1 MLFSRSLCAAVCVC
15 ASALLAACGG
25 GSGGSDSPGPDT
37 GAGTGAGSGG
47 SAPNPTPAPATASF
61 KAFGQLDPASAMD
74 APTPVSNVPVNASGM
89 VDGAFFIGT
98 LAVTLTPASDGGYT
112 VSNSVYHTVLTRAGL
127 IELCNASGP
136 NDGTQG
142 LKSRYVLL
150 PGTAAAVAVTALQGR
165 SFKLYEDCAQT
176 PRSTAF
182 FQADGTVLEREAG
195 GASETVSA
203 AEVAATFGTSG
214 FTSAEGTYIA
224 RAFRLAN
231 GKYAFVS
238 HGLPGGARNAR
249 GYVEF
254 FVEE

>member
-1 MLFSRSLCAAVCVC
+1 MQFPRSLCAAVFV
-15 ASALLAACGG
+15 SALLAACGG
-25 GSGGSDSPGPDT
+25 GSGGSDSPGPD
-37 GAGTGAGSGG
+37 AGTGSGG
-47 SAPNPTPAPATASF
+47 GAANPAPTPAPAPAPAPASF

-74 APTPVSNVPVNASGM
+74 APTVVGNVPVNAGGM
-89 VDGAFFIGT
+89 VNGAFFIGT
-98 LAVTLTPASDGGYT
+98 LAVTLTPTSDGGYT
-112 VSNSVYHTVLTRAGL
+112 VSNSVYNTVLTRAGL

-136 NDGTQG
+136 NDGTNG

-150 PGTAAAVAVTALQGR
+150 PGTANAVAVSALKGR

-176 PRSTAF
+176 PRSTAL

-195 GASETVSA
+195 GASATISA
-203 AEVAATFGTSG
+203 AEVAATFGTTG

-224 RAFRLAN
+224 RAFQLAS

-238 HGLPGGARNAR
+238 HGLPGGAGNAR